1 MIPYV
6 VAVNEILAEFR
17 KNSKDM
23 SGSAVITAEGLPIAT
38 DLPRGVDVDTF
49 AIMAGTMF
57 GAAATMNSE
66 LKSKVPE
73 RVTSVSGKGE
83 VMVFHVNAKSLFV
96 VAGTAESQTLVVD
109 AERALKKLRE
119 VLK

>member
-23 SGSAVITAEGLPIAT
+23 GGSAVITSEGIPIAT
-38 DLPRGVDVDTF
+38 DLPSTVDVDTF

-73 RVTSVSGKGE
+73 MVMSVSGKGE
-83 VMVFHVNAKSLFV
+83 VMVFPVNAKSLFV
-96 VAGTAESQTLVVD
+96 VTGVAGSHTLVQD
-109 AERALKKLRE
+109 SEKALKKLRE